1 MEITID
7 LDKVFKGFKRQYD
20 LAAKE
25 NAYDAEEVIKE
36 YSQFLEI
43 CAHYRKDKEESK

>member
-7 LDKVFKGFKRQYD
+7 LNKVFEGFKRQYD

-25 NAYDAEEVIKE
+25 SVYDAEEVIQE

-43 CAHYRKDKEESK
+43 CAHYRKEESK